1 MNRSWTLNA
10 GSAGHCP
17 ADYAAT
23 LLRLSLGTMYL
34 AHAGLKLWVFTLAGT
49 AAFFRSFGFP
59 GWSAYGVFAAEVV
72 GGVLLL
78 AGWRTRAVSLALVP
92 VLLGAIWV
100 HSGNGWV
107 FTSTGGGWE
116 YPALLVA
123 ISLVQSLLGDGAF
136 AASGKLLS
144 RVDPRAQLIEG

>member
-1 MNRSWTLNA
+1 MNRSMTLNA
-10 GSAGHCP
+10 RSAGHSP

-49 AAFFRSFGFP
+49 AAFFTSFGFP

-78 AGWRTRAVSLALVP
+78 AGWRTRAVSLALIP

-107 FTSTGGGWE
+107 FTSTGGG
-116 YPALLVA
+116 
-123 ISLVQSLLGDGAF
+123 
-136 AASGKLLS
+136 
-144 RVDPRAQLIEG
+144 